1 MSLETEDF
9 ELSPET
15 TAIQGFWLDLGSKVV
30 KDSGWIRIEWLI
42 DNRLDC
48 IVPEDT
54 ETGSLYRN
62 PSDGQLWHF
71 YLVSP
76 DLQSNGP
83 PALEQISEEKAHQLF
98 GDFPSL

>member
-1 MSLETEDF
+1 MSIETEDF
-9 ELSPET
+9 ELTDAT
-15 TAIQGFWLDLGSKVV
+15 TSIQGFWLDLGSKVV

-48 IVPEDT
+48 IAQIDA

-62 PSDGQLWHF
+62 RTDGQLWHF

-76 DLQSNGP
+76 GLQNGGP
-83 PALEQISEEKAHQLF
+83 PALTQISKEKAHDLF
-98 GDFPSL
+98 GKFPN